1 MSVEGV
7 IHLIREVVDT
17 LFLELARKESRS
29 NMNEGNKLNYT
40 PPYGETFQS
49 KALFSRLV
57 EYFKCLHT
65 FIKPHNS
72 TGEGSGML

>member
-1 MSVEGV
+1 MSVVGV
-7 IHLIREVVDT
+7 IHLIREVVGT
-17 LFLELARKESRS
+17 LFLELARQESRS
-29 NMNEGNKLNYT
+29 NVNEGNKLYYT
-40 PPYGETFQS
+40 PTFQS

>member
-7 IHLIREVVDT
+7 IQFIKEVVGT

-29 NMNEGNKLNYT
+29 KVNEGNKLYYT